1 MARSMGRTDGHIISR
16 CQLGGSNAILAEKV
30 SPFINGI
37 ASLTPVPLPVFLTD
51 LLRSEAVLRVSVA
64 AFLNLGPHR

>member
-1 MARSMGRTDGHIISR
+1 M

-37 ASLTPVPLPVFLTD
+37 ASLTPVPRPAFLTD

-64 AFLNLGPHR
+64 AFSI